1 MEYLLGLVVIML
13 LFWVFSTKK
22 QMTAVRSFSAIDAAK
37 PWFQENDLDAGKAKF
52 SSYVNGAETTLV
64 GVTTNSQSKPIGFA
78 VSVDHAI
85 GIVTDKAIL
94 SPATAL
100 SHKHAAQ
107 QSKEIGLPIVTLLR
121 QQEIAK
127 SA

>member
-1 MEYLLGLVVIML
+1 MEYLLGLVVIVL

-52 SSYVNGAETTLV
+52 SSYV
-64 GVTTNSQSKPIGFA
+64 
-78 VSVDHAI
+78 
-85 GIVTDKAIL
+85 
-94 SPATAL
+94 
-100 SHKHAAQ
+100 
-107 QSKEIGLPIVTLLR
+107 IGLPIVALLR